1 MAGRGRV
8 ISVHTIHT
16 NTYNTVRK
24 RTARDDDDDDLS
36 EKINNNNNNNNN
48 DNGRPGDRDHTH
60 TRN

>member
-1 MAGRGRV
+1 MAGEGGGV
-8 ISVHTIHT
+8 WISSTIHT

-24 RTARDDDDDDLS
+24 RTARDDDDDLS
-36 EKINNNNNNNNN
+36 EKINNNNDNNNN